1 MCSSDLLRADL
12 ERLIPLSIDVV
23 KVTKSTWRPAQRPQ
37 AKRGVFTVTA
47 SDKGNR
53 RRNQKSGASVNSASI
68 GDDTTLSTKMTIT
81 STRTVATSATQYQSA
96 SSGKQPVDETCEV
109 HSAGIVSVSKM
120 ASAVVEP
127 DRKSVV

>member
-1 MCSSDLLRADL
+1 MNDSVMASIFMDPIGVRAAVTGMQEEYAATEQLRADL

-68 GDDTTLSTKMTIT
+68 GDDTTLSTKMTIS
-81 STRTVATSATQYQSA
+81 STRTVAGS
-96 SSGKQPVDETCEV
+96 
-109 HSAGIVSVSKM
+109 
-120 ASAVVEP
+120 